1 MEKGI
6 AQSTFI
12 KEKILTLLIAA
23 VCVNVMLP
31 GLKST
36 HQTCTESQTYSMSS
50 W

>member
-1 MEKGI
+1 MKKGI

-31 GLKST
+31 DLKST
-36 HQTCTESQTYSMSS
+36 HQTCTVSQTYSMSS